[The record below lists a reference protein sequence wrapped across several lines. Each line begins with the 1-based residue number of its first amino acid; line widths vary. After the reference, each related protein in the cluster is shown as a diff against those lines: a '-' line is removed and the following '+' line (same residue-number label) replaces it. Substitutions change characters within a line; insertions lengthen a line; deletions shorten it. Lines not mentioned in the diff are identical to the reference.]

1 MPALDLWN
9 LASQLKT
16 TDYRWV
22 DLTHTLSC
30 DTPHWFGF
38 KPFESTKLF
47 DYLPGTPEDMLAPM
61 RCFQYSV
68 ASQYGTHV
76 DAPRHFHVDG
86 RSLGE
91 IEPIEFMHPL
101 CVIDKHEECA
111 ANPDFILTVDDL
123 KAWEN
128 EHGRIPE
135 DAFVA
140 FRSDWSKLADLENK
154 DEDGQPRY
162 PGWDLDAIKWLV
174 EERNIGAIGHEPA
187 DTDPA
192 SVTTREDAYPY
203 PGEQYILLGRPLPD
217 RGHGP
222 SGRASRHRRPH
233 LLHLPQGARWR
244 WIPRARF
251 CGLPRSV
258 ASRQTFLFYNSR
270 SAHPPITLAAY
281 NPSGAPYVGAF
292 YMGR

>member
-9 LASQLKT
+9 LASQLKS

-47 DYLPGTPEDMLAPM
+47 DYLPDTPEDMLAPM

-91 IEPIEFMHPL
+91 IKPIEFMHPL
-101 CVIDKHEECA
+101 CVIDKHKECA
-111 ANPDFILTVDDL
+111 ANPDFVLTVDDL
-123 KAWEN
+123 KAWEA

-140 FRSDWSKLADLENK
+140 FRSNWSKLADLENK
-154 DEDGQPRY
+154 DEDGQPHY
-162 PGWDLDAIKWLV
+162 PGWNLDAIKWLV
-174 EERNIGAIGHEPA
+174 EKRNIGAIGHEPA

-203 PGEQYILLGRPLPD
+203 PASNTSSRSTVTRSRSWTIWTSFPPRVLSSSVPSQKCVMASDTPHASLRSAPRHKFPCVCSSKY
-217 RGHGP
+217 GHPVHATWPGGIQ
-222 SGRASRHRRPH
+222 SIRRPIR
-233 LLHLPQGARWR
+233 GR
-244 WIPRARF
+244 
-251 CGLPRSV
+251 
-258 ASRQTFLFYNSR
+258 LF
-270 SAHPPITLAAY
+270 
-281 NPSGAPYVGAF
+281 
-292 YMGR
+292 MGR

>member
-9 LASQLKT
+9 LASQLKSN
-16 TDYRWV
+16 DYRWV
-22 DLTHTLSC
+22 GLTHTLSC

-76 DAPRHFHVDG
+76 DAPRHFHVEG

-111 ANPDFILTVDDL
+111 ANPDFILTIEDL
-123 KAWEN
+123 KAWED

-154 DEDGQPRY
+154 DEDGQPHY

-174 EERNIGAIGHEPA
+174 EERDIGAIGHEPA

-203 PGEQYILLGRPLPD
+203 PGEQYILSSTVTR
-217 RGHGP
+217 
-222 SGRASRHRRPH
+222 
-233 LLHLPQGARWR
+233 
-244 WIPRARF
+244 
-251 CGLPRSV
+251 
-258 ASRQTFLFYNSR
+258 SR
-270 SAHPPITLAAY
+270 SWTI
-281 NPSGAPYVGAF
+281 
-292 YMGR
+292 